1 MRRLAPPLRRLP
13 AVALFAGAFA
23 VFGIGDRFIYQPR
36 PLAKDFTAARLGIE
50 GAEDCELRASDGVRL
65 TAVYLP
71 RKDARATV
79 LYLHGNGGN
88 LAGPARW
95 LARFGERARVDV
107 LVLDYRGYGRSEG
120 MPSEEG
126 LYRDAE
132 AAYDHLVEKHG
143 AAPRSLLVYGHSLGT
158 AVAVELALRRPVA
171 GVILEAPFTSIP
183 AVVESAVPF
192 LDARRVLS
200 ERFDNLEK
208 APRLTAPVVVVHG
221 TKDRTIP
228 HAHGKA
234 VAEAVRAPSVF
245 ISVSGAG
252 HGDSPRVAGE
262 RFAAE
267 VDRLIEGALARAA
280 RPARLF

>member
-1 MRRLAPPLRRLP
+1 MRRVGGPRRLP
-13 AVALFAGAFA
+13 AVALLAGAFA
-23 VFGIGDRFIYQPR
+23 LAGIGDGFIYQPR
-36 PLAKDFTAARLGIE
+36 PLAKDFQAARLGIG

-71 RKDARATV
+71 RKEARATV

-95 LARFGERARVDV
+95 LARFGERARANV

-120 MPSEEG
+120 TPSEEG

-132 AAYDHLVEKHG
+132 AAYDHLVERHG
-143 AAPRSLLVYGHSLGT
+143 AAPGRLFVYGHSLGT
-158 AVAVELALRRPVA
+158 GVAVELALRRPVA
-171 GVILEAPFTSIP
+171 GLILEAPFTSIP
-183 AVVESAVPF
+183 AVLQGAVPF

-200 ERFDNLEK
+200 ERYDNLAK
-208 APRLTAPVVVVHG
+208 APRLEAPVLVVHG
-221 TKDRTIP
+221 TRDRTIP
-228 HAHGKA
+228 HDHGKA
-234 VAEAVRAPSVF
+234 VAAAIAAPCVFLSVE
-245 ISVSGAG
+245 GAG

-262 RFAAE
+262 RFEAE
-267 VDRLIEGALARAA
+267 VDRLIEGAL